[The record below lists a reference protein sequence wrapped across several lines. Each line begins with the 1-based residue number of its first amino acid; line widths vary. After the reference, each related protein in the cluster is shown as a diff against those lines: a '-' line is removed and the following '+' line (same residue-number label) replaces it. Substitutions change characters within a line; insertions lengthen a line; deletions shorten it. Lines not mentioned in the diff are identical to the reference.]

1 MARIQGYNCKL
12 CRREGEKL
20 FLKGARCNSSKCAI
34 VRRPYAPGVHGPGRP
49 PRITDYGKQLR
60 EKQKAKRTYGISE
73 TQFANYYTKAVKVR
87 GDSGV
92 TLVKLLETR
101 LDNMIYRAGF
111 AKSRAAA
118 RQRVSHAHF
127 TVNGRKV
134 NIPSFQVKPGDVVAV
149 QARKRELAPWKVMSE
164 ELKTHA
170 APSWLALDAAG
181 LSVKVTS
188 QPAGE
193 ELKQSFEPKLIIEY
207 YSR

>member
-1 MARIQGYNCKL
+1 MARITTYTCKL

-20 FLKGARCNSSKCAI
+20 FLKGARCLSSKCSLT
-34 VRRPYAPGVHGPGRP
+34 RRAYAPGVHGPGRP
-49 PRITDYGKQLR
+49 GRPTDYGKQLR
-60 EKQKAKRTYGISE
+60 EKQKAKRLYGLSE
-73 TQFANYYTKAVKVR
+73 TQFANYYKKSVKTK

-101 LDNMIYRAGF
+101 FDNVIFRSGL

-118 RQRVSHAHF
+118 RQLVTHSHF
-127 TVNGRKV
+127 TINGRKV
-134 NIPSFQVKPGDVVAV
+134 NVPSFQVKSGQVIAV
-149 QARKRELAPWKVMSE
+149 QERKHKAAPWTTMSE
-164 ELKTHA
+164 DLKGHQ
-170 APSWLALDAAG
+170 APSWLSTDPSN